1 MSPMRCFQGLI
12 VDINSLALVWYC
24 KIPYLYSRYPET
36 HTYDQFSESTGGQK
50 EFSVQRTEWF
60 TFTKATNARTVRM
73 LGNSFRQLR
82 RYV

>member
-1 MSPMRCFQGLI
+1 MRCLQGLV
-12 VDINSLALVWYC
+12 VDIRSLSLVWYC

-60 TFTKATNARTVRM
+60 TSTKVTNARMARM
-73 LGNSFRQLR
+73 LGNSYTRPR